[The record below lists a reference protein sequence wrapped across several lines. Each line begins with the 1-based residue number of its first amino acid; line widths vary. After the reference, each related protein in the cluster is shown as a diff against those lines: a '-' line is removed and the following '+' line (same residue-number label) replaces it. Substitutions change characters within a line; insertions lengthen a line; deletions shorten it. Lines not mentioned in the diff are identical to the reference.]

1 MKIVL
6 AIDSFKG
13 CLTSEEVEQTV
24 AQCLSAKSANILID
38 SIPIADGGEGA
49 LSALMQHTQAIYQ
62 TVEVHNPCM
71 KKIQASYGI
80 SSDGRKAFIEMAGAS
95 GLTLISEDERN
106 PMKTS
111 TFGTG
116 ELIADAL
123 NKGCTEFIIG
133 IGGSATNDAGT
144 GMLQAL
150 GYRFIDKKGQA
161 LGSGGEILS
170 KINYIDE
177 STKHPLLKNAHFIV
191 ACDVRNPFYG
201 PEGAAHIF
209 APQKGANRTMV
220 DELDNGLQ
228 HFSKVI
234 LRHTGKDISSIPG
247 SGAAGGMGGGMLA
260 FLPAVLKSGSEI
272 ILGQCNFDERTE
284 GANLIITGEGKMDK
298 QTLMGKIPYHILQT
312 GLNKGIPVIA
322 LSGKAENKEEL
333 MNAGFKAI
341 HTITPGSMPL
351 TEAMKPEVAQKNIQH
366 LFESLAPA
374 DLEPFIR

>member
-38 SIPIADGGEGA
+38 SIPIADGGEGT

-220 DELDNGLQ
+220 NELDNGLQ

-341 HTITPGSMPL
+341 HTITPESMPL

>member
-38 SIPIADGGEGA
+38 SIPIADGGEGT

-150 GYRFIDKKGQA
+150 GYRFIDQKGQA

-341 HTITPGSMPL
+341 HTITPDSMPL

>member
-38 SIPIADGGEGA
+38 SIPIADGGEGT

-341 HTITPGSMPL
+341 HTITPESMPL